1 MRWEQ
6 FAAPSPFNKGTRWLA
21 ETLDYFISSKQSRR
35 LAVNKQC
42 WRKPS
47 RWSCRME
54 PLQVLIGEGKMGQAS
69 EKTLSPLP
77 GAHRA
82 LQQPFP
88 ASVKPSPVEAHS
100 ASASVLSFPT
110 RAAVH
115 RTVIAAAPLG
125 GINHSN
131 IWPCSS
137 TSAGMTA
144 ASPPTRGTQ
153 QKRRCALA
161 VRGYLWLW
169 REPFHSPGFWAIS
182 PNSIR
187 LWH

>member
-21 ETLDYFISSKQSRR
+21 ETLDYFVSSKQSRR

-54 PLQVLIGEGKMGQAS
+54 PLQVLIGEGKMGQAG

-82 LQQPFP
+82 LQHSIPT
-88 ASVKPSPVEAHS
+88 SVKPPPVETR
-100 ASASVLSFPT
+100 SVLSFPT

-125 GINHSN
+125 AIKHSN
-131 IWPCSS
+131 IRPCSS
-137 TSAGMTA
+137 TSAGITA
-144 ASPPTRGTQ
+144 ASPLTRDTQ

-161 VRGYLWLW
+161 LHGYLWLW
-169 REPFHSPGFWAIS
+169 REPFHSPGFWDIS

-187 LWH
+187 LWY